1 MSTFTPSLVM
11 DVTETRHTLGEV
23 GMNSL
28 MATLISQRLH
38 ATWTTSD
45 PDVLHDEEGV
55 LHFDHHTGDL
65 HVNGHPVYTWTRRDD
80 QTTAGTPAPCNPC
93 LTIY

>member
-1 MSTFTPSLVM
+1 MSVFTPSLVM

-28 MATLISQRLH
+28 MATLIGQAMH

-45 PDVLHDEEGV
+45 PDVLHDEEGHL
-55 LHFDHHTGDL
+55 LHDHHTGDL
-65 HVNGHPVYTWTRRDD
+65 HINGWPVYTRTRRDD
-80 QTTAGTPAPCNPC
+80 HTTAGTPALCNPC